1 MNTIVV
7 GYDGL
12 PSSDRALDRA
22 IELAQALKAR
32 LHIVSVGEFIPM
44 VEPVAPTA
52 LAAPG
57 LMEMPPWSAGVGGEE
72 LAGRMLDQARGRV
85 GRKDVEVEYTRLTG
99 LPDEALIEEA
109 ERVDA
114 DLIVV
119 GTREPGF
126 LDRLFGGDTS
136 VDITRRAHRDVLIVH
151 APPKQKS

>member
-22 IELAQALKAR
+22 LELAKALKAR
-32 LHIVSVGEFIPM
+32 LHVVSVGEFIP
-44 VEPVAPTA
+44 VVDPVAPSA

-57 LMEMPPWSAGVGGEE
+57 LMEMPPWTSGVSGEE
-72 LAGRMLDQARGRV
+72 LADHMLQKARERV
-85 GRKDVEVEYTRLTG
+85 GRPDVEVEYTRLTG
-99 LPDEALIEEA
+99 LPDEALIQEA

-151 APPKQKS
+151 APKQKS

>member
-1 MNTIVV
+1 MKTIVV

-22 IELAQALKAR
+22 LELAEALKAKV
-32 LHIVSVGEFIPM
+32 HVVSVGEFIPA
-44 VEPVAPTA
+44 VEPMTTAGLVAP
-52 LAAPG
+52 G
-57 LMEMPPWSAGVGGEE
+57 YIEPPTWTTGVTGDE
-72 LAGRMLDQARGRV
+72 LADRMLDKARERV
-85 GRKDVEVEYTRLTG
+85 GSRSVDVEFTRLSG
-99 LPDEALIEEA
+99 VPDEALIQEA

-114 DLIVV
+114 DVIVV

-151 APPKQKS
+151 APRKHNS